1 MTIWRWPRWSR
12 GLAAVVG
19 VAVLAACAPAPPP
32 LYSDTTPPVLM
43 TTPTEAGIVDLR
55 ARYRAALCRRLP
67 PKSPRC
73 DDVLLRLPGESDAP
87 SESAAAPEALR
98 RYRLAFIPG
107 LFSECLQAIAR
118 PFADVIPDLT
128 RAGADARYFSVAG
141 RGSTATNSARLE
153 TEIASL
159 PDDGLPLIVFAYSKG
174 LPDLLEL
181 VVRRPE
187 SAARIA
193 AIVSLAGAAN
203 GSLLADR
210 YVTTYRRWLSGLPL
224 VSCGSGTGDEMGD
237 MRRDV
242 RLEWWRQHRAAISI
256 PIFLLVTTPR
266 RDHVSPTLSPTY
278 RELARTEPRND
289 GMLFWYDQLVSG
301 ASLLGYVNADHW
313 SVAMPLSQELRAVD
327 FLFYDDAVP
336 RTLLVEAAIEV
347 VDEVLRTRDKVGH
360 PPKGGNP

>member
-1 MTIWRWPRWSR
+1 MTIWRRPRWSR

-19 VAVLAACAPAPPP
+19 VAVLAACAPAPP

-67 PKSPRC
+67 PKGPPC
-73 DDVLLRLPGESDAP
+73 DDVLLRLPGESPAP
-87 SESAAAPEALR
+87 FEPAPPEAVR

-107 LFSECLQAIAR
+107 LFSECLQAVAR
-118 PFADVIPDLT
+118 PFADVIPELT
-128 RAGADARYFSVAG
+128 RTGFDARYFSVAG
-141 RGSTATNSARLE
+141 RGSVATNSERLG
-153 TEIASL
+153 TEIAAL
-159 PDDGLPLIVFAYSKG
+159 PDDGRPLVVVAYSKG

-181 VVRRPE
+181 VVRRPDL
-187 SAARIA
+187 AARIT
-193 AIVSLAGAAN
+193 AIVSIAGAAN

-210 YVTTYRRWLSGLPL
+210 HLVTYRRWLSGLPL

-237 MRRDV
+237 LGRDV
-242 RLEWWRQHRAAISI
+242 RLEWWRRHRAAISI

-266 RDHVSPTLSPTY
+266 RDRVSPTLSPTY

-313 SVAMPLSQELRAVD
+313 GVAVPLSQELRAVD

-347 VDEVLRTRDKVGH
+347 VDEALRTRDRVGH
-360 PPKGGNP
+360 SPKGGNP

>member
-1 MTIWRWPRWSR
+1 MTAWRGSRWSR
-12 GLAAVVG
+12 GLAAVLG
-19 VAVLAACAPAPPP
+19 SAALAGCAPAPP
-32 LYSDTTPPVLM
+32 LYTDATPPMLVTTPA
-43 TTPTEAGIVDLR
+43 EAGIVDLR
-55 ARYRAALCRRLP
+55 GRYRAALCRRLP
-67 PKSPRC
+67 PKSPPC
-73 DDVLLRLPGESDAP
+73 DDVLLRLPGESPAP
-87 SESAAAPEALR
+87 SEAPASDALR

-107 LFSECLQAIAR
+107 LFSECLQALAR

-141 RGSTATNSARLE
+141 RGSVATNSARLE

-174 LPDLLEL
+174 LPDLLDL

-210 YVTTYRRWLSGLPL
+210 YLTTYRRWLSGLPL
-224 VSCGSGTGDEMGD
+224 VSCGSGTGDEIND
-237 MRRDV
+237 LRRDV

-266 RDHVSPTLSPTY
+266 RDHVSPTLSAPY

-313 SVAMPLSQELRAVD
+313 GVAMPLSQELKAVD
-327 FLFYDDAVP
+327 FLFYDDEVP

-347 VDEVLRTRDKVGH
+347 VDEALRTRDRVGH

>member
-1 MTIWRWPRWSR
+1 
-12 GLAAVVG
+12 
-19 VAVLAACAPAPPP
+19 
-32 LYSDTTPPVLM
+32 
-43 TTPTEAGIVDLR
+43 
-55 ARYRAALCRRLP
+55 LCRRLP
-67 PKSPRC
+67 LGGPRC
-73 DDVLLRLPGESDAP
+73 DDVLLRLPGETAP
-87 SESAAAPEALR
+87 APEAR
-98 RYRLAFIPG
+98 SPNTPGRYRVAFVPG
-107 LFSECLQAIAR
+107 LFSECLQALAR
-118 PFADVIPDLT
+118 PFADVIPDLS
-128 RAGADARYFSVAG
+128 RAGVDARYFSVAG
-141 RGSTATNSARLE
+141 RGSTATNSTRLE

-181 VVRRPE
+181 VVRRPD

-210 YVTTYRRWLSGLPL
+210 LLTTYRRWLSGLPL

-266 RDHVSPTLSPTY
+266 RDRVSPTLAATY

-289 GMLFWYDQLVSG
+289 
-301 ASLLGYVNADHW
+301 
-313 SVAMPLSQELRAVD
+313 
-327 FLFYDDAVP
+327 
-336 RTLLVEAAIEV
+336 
-347 VDEVLRTRDKVGH
+347 
-360 PPKGGNP
+360 